1 MLQALILSSVLM
13 FTVSSNLTSG
23 LLKILVL
30 QRTEQPK
37 LPTEAGRSCLRL
49 KQLQFQFMHNPGE
62 EDTGLTVR

>member
-13 FTVSSNLTSG
+13 LTVSSNLTSV

-37 LPTEAGRSCLRL
+37 LPAEVGRSCLKAQAVVAL
-49 KQLQFQFMHNPGE
+49 AY
-62 EDTGLTVR
+62 V